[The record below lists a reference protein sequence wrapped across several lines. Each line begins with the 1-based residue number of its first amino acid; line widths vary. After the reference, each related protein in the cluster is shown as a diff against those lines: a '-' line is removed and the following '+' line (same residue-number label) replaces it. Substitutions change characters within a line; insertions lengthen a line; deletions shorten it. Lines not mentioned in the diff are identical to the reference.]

1 MSDSKT
7 EWVIETYGDEAYR
20 VPKDL
25 HAIEESTRRDLEDAL
40 ARENNLR
47 IDLETVRTGM
57 VEAKAWER
65 EKERRIAAEKE
76 LAAPRDAVEALIEAG
91 SFLSESV
98 SRLAGDIDCRC
109 GPDGVCDDHE
119 RIRAWWIALAR
130 CKAATEGEG

>member
-1 MSDSKT
+1 MTSAAMGPGDKPQGCGEWIHDAPGAEDWKCGRVIRGEVELCAYCQRDSRHPAPH
-7 EWVIETYGDEAYR
+7 EA
-20 VPKDL
+20 VD
-25 HAIEESTRRDLEDAL
+25 
-40 ARENNLR
+40 
-47 IDLETVRTGM
+47 
-57 VEAKAWER
+57 
-65 EKERRIAAEKE
+65 
-76 LAAPRDAVEALIEAG
+76 ALIEAG